1 MNSVRT
7 LHSAAMEY
15 FDLGKIAKA
24 KGHVDTYADYV
35 EKAYAIA
42 MEAALRSQIEF
53 AEGDPLRA
61 IYLRSVSW
69 LAHDAG
75 HFEEARL
82 WAEIALQNVPN
93 DYEKESLERL
103 LEKVK
108 KKVTTFSPQSSFF
121 GVLVSIDIEQ
131 NKIYIRHQENA
142 PSQMFILPNSFFQK
156 IIPFFIGQVVKVE
169 YVLPADDTGDFV
181 LRDIRL
187 AA

>member
-24 KGHVDTYADYV
+24 KGHVDTYTDYV
-35 EKAYAIA
+35 EKAYVIA

-53 AEGDPLRA
+53 AEGDPLKA

-75 HFEEARL
+75 HFYQARL

-93 DYEKESLERL
+93 DYEKASLERL
-103 LEKVK
+103 LGKVK
-108 KKVTTFSPQSSFF
+108 NKVSTSTTKSSLL
-121 GVLVSIDIEQ
+121 GVLIAIDVEQ
-131 NKIYIRHQENA
+131 NKIFIRLHENA
-142 PSQMFILPNSFFQK
+142 PSQMLVLPNSFFQK
-156 IIPFFIGQVVKVE
+156 IIPFFVGQVVEVD
-169 YVLPADDTGDFV
+169 YALMTGSAGDFV
-181 LRDIRL
+181 LKDIRL

>member
-24 KGHVDTYADYV
+24 KGHTDTYADYV
-35 EKAYAIA
+35 EKAYVIA

-53 AEGDPLRA
+53 AKDEPLKA

-69 LAHDAG
+69 LAHDSG
-75 HFEEARL
+75 HFEQARL

-93 DYEKESLERL
+93 DYEKASLERL

-108 KKVTTFSPQSSFF
+108 NKKTPPAAKSSLL
-121 GVLVSIDIEQ
+121 GVLISVDMEQ
-131 NKIYIRHQENA
+131 NRIYLRNYKNA
-142 PSQMFILPNSFFQK
+142 ASQTLILPNSFFQR
-156 IIPFFIGQVVKVE
+156 IIPFFVGQVVEVDYALTNDKE
-169 YVLPADDTGDFV
+169 DFV
-181 LRDIRL
+181 LQDIRL